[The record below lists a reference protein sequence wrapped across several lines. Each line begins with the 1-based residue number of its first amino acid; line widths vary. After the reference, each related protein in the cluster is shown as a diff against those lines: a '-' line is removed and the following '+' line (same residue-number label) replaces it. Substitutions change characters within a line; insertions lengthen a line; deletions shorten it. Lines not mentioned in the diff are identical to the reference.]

1 MVSEKIVPLT
11 SSSPQDRHFLAKS
24 YFTFQ
29 ARLAEM
35 QPILLIVDD
44 EKPTR
49 DGLRMAL
56 EETFDVYLAADL
68 SQAREV
74 LKNEKVELLLTD
86 LRLGAESG
94 MDLIEE
100 AATLPKP
107 PTSIMMTAYGS
118 VDTAVEAMRRGAYH
132 FVTKPLNLDEV
143 ENLLKRAT
151 LSRTLE
157 KQNVELKTEN
167 ARLRQKTSQSPS
179 GLDRIL
185 GKSEAIRQV
194 TELVE
199 QIAATRATV
208 LIEGDSGTGKELVA
222 QALHELSGRPAEKF
236 VIVNCAALSPQL
248 LESEL
253 FGHEKGAFTGASQRR
268 IGRFEQAHGGTLVLD
283 EIGEIDPATQVKL
296 LRVLSE
302 RSVERVGSNHPIEVD
317 VRLVA
322 ATNKSLHDLVAKGE
336 FREDLFFRLNVLKID
351 MPPLRARPSDV
362 ILLANAFLREFSS
375 ENKRPLKPL
384 ADDSL
389 TLLKSYP
396 WPGNVRELRTAM
408 EHGVIM
414 SNSDQI
420 EARHLPSFVT
430 DRAKG
435 PNILSAQSRDEKS
448 LAPLAELNLHAL
460 EADAIERALQ
470 RTDGNK
476 TKAATL
482 LGISRRTLQR
492 KLSDPPPNNS

>member
-1 MVSEKIVPLT
+1 ML
-11 SSSPQDRHFLAKS
+11 
-24 YFTFQ
+24 
-29 ARLAEM
+29 
-35 QPILLIVDD
+35 PILLIVDD

-56 EETFDVYLAADL
+56 DETFDVYVAADL

-74 LKNEKVELLLTD
+74 LKNENVDLLLTD

-94 MDLIEE
+94 MELIEE
-100 AATLPKP
+100 SQTLPKP
-107 PTSIMMTAYGS
+107 PVAVMMTAYGS
-118 VDTAVEAMRRGAYH
+118 VDTAVEAMRRGAFH

-143 ENLLKRAT
+143 ENILQRAAR
-151 LSRTLE
+151 SRTLE

-167 ARLRQKTSQSPS
+167 ARLRQKTSQAPS

-185 GKSEAIRQV
+185 GKSDAIRKV
-194 TELVE
+194 TEMVE
-199 QIAATRATV
+199 QVAATRATV
-208 LIEGDSGTGKELVA
+208 LIEGESGTGKELVA
-222 QALHELSGRPAEKF
+222 HALHDLSGRPSEKF

-283 EIGEIDPATQVKL
+283 EIGEIDPTTQVKL

-302 RSVERVGSNHPIEVD
+302 RSIERVGSNTPIQVD

-322 ATNKSLHDLVAKGE
+322 ATNKSLRKLADQGD

-351 MPPLRARPSDV
+351 MPPLRVRPEDV
-362 ILLANAFLREFSS
+362 ILLANSFLKEFSS
-375 ENKRPLKPL
+375 ENNRPVKPL
-384 ADDSL
+384 ADDALSL
-389 TLLKSYP
+389 LRNYP

-414 SNSDQI
+414 SNSEQI
-420 EARHLPSFVT
+420 ESRHLPSFILQPT
-430 DRAKG
+430 QSAS
-435 PNILSAQSRDEKS
+435 PNTVGDTEKEKN
-448 LAPLAELNLHAL
+448 LAPVAELNLHAL
-460 EADAIERALQ
+460 EADAITRAL
-470 RTDGNK
+470 RHTDGNK
-476 TKAATL
+476 TKAANL

-492 KLSDPPPNNS
+492 KLSESSPEPSKTT

>member
-1 MVSEKIVPLT
+1 
-11 SSSPQDRHFLAKS
+11 
-24 YFTFQ
+24 
-29 ARLAEM
+29 M

-56 EETFDVYLAADL
+56 EDAFDVYVAADL
-68 SQAREV
+68 AQGREV
-74 LKNEKVELLLTD
+74 LKNENVDLLLTD

-100 AATLPKP
+100 ALTLPKP
-107 PTSIMMTAYGS
+107 PVAIMMTAYGS

-143 ENLLKRAT
+143 ENLLKRAAR
-151 LSRTLE
+151 SRNLE
-157 KQNVELKTEN
+157 KQNVALKSEN
-167 ARLRQKTSQSPS
+167 AQLRQKTSQAPS

-185 GKSEAIRQV
+185 GKSEAIRGV
-194 TELVE
+194 TEMVE
-199 QIAATRATV
+199 QVAATRATV
-208 LIEGDSGTGKELVA
+208 LIEGESGTGKELVA
-222 QALHELSGRPAEKF
+222 HALHDLSGRPADKY

-283 EIGEIDPATQVKL
+283 EIGEIDPTTQVKL
-296 LRVLSE
+296 LRALSE
-302 RSVERVGSNHPIEVD
+302 RSIERVGSNQPIQVD

-322 ATNKSLHDLVAKGE
+322 ATNKSLRKLVEEGD

-351 MPPLRARPSDV
+351 MPPLRVRPEDV
-362 ILLANAFLREFSS
+362 VLLANAFLKEFSA
-375 ENKRPLKPL
+375 ENNRPQKPL
-384 ADDSL
+384 SDD
-389 TLLKSYP
+389 TLALLRSYS

-414 SNSDQI
+414 SNSEKI
-420 EARHLPSFVT
+420 EAAHLPSFMNEPT
-430 DRAKG
+430 KG
-435 PNILSAQSRDEKS
+435 LQPASGQNGTKKN

-460 EADAIERALQ
+460 ERDAIQRALRQ
-470 RTDGNK
+470 TDGNK
-476 TKAATL
+476 TKAAL
-482 LGISRRTLQR
+482 MLGISRRTLQR
-492 KLSDPPPNNS
+492 KLSESSPEESQNI

>member
-1 MVSEKIVPLT
+1 
-11 SSSPQDRHFLAKS
+11 
-24 YFTFQ
+24 
-29 ARLAEM
+29 M

-56 EETFDVYLAADL
+56 DETFDVYVAADL

-74 LKNEKVELLLTD
+74 LKNENVDLLLTD

-100 AATLPKP
+100 ALTLPKP
-107 PTSIMMTAYGS
+107 PVAVMMTAYGS
-118 VDTAVEAMRRGAYH
+118 VDTAVEAMRRGAFH

-143 ENLLKRAT
+143 ENLLQRAART
-151 LSRTLE
+151 RTLE

-167 ARLRQKTSQSPS
+167 ARLRQKSSQAPS

-185 GKSEAIRQV
+185 GKSDAIRRV
-194 TELVE
+194 TEMVE
-199 QIAATRATV
+199 QVAATRATV
-208 LIEGDSGTGKELVA
+208 LIEGESGTGKELVA
-222 QALHELSGRPAEKF
+222 HALHDLSGRPAEKF
-236 VIVNCAALSPQL
+236 VIVNCAALSAQL

-283 EIGEIDPATQVKL
+283 EIGEIDSATQVKL
-296 LRVLSE
+296 LRALSE
-302 RSVERVGSNHPIEVD
+302 RSIERVGSNTPIQVD

-322 ATNKSLHDLVAKGE
+322 ATNKNLRELVDEGE

-351 MPPLRARPSDV
+351 MPPLRVRPEDV
-362 ILLANAFLREFSS
+362 VLLANAFLKEFSE
-375 ENKRPLKPL
+375 ENQRQLKPL
-384 ADDSL
+384 ADE
-389 TLLKSYP
+389 TLQVLRSYS
-396 WPGNVRELRTAM
+396 WPGNVRELRTAI

-414 SNSDQI
+414 SNSEEI
-420 EARHLPSFVT
+420 EPRHLPAFMMGRERST
-430 DRAKG
+430 TSPDKRAL
-435 PNILSAQSRDEKS
+435 NEEETQKS
-448 LAPLAELNLHAL
+448 LAPEAELNLHAL
-460 EADAIERALQ
+460 EADAIQRALRQ
-470 RTDGNK
+470 TGGNK

-492 KLSDPPPNNS
+492 KLSESDSSSSKTS

>member
-1 MVSEKIVPLT
+1 ML
-11 SSSPQDRHFLAKS
+11 
-24 YFTFQ
+24 
-29 ARLAEM
+29 
-35 QPILLIVDD
+35 PILLIVDD

-56 EETFDVYLAADL
+56 EENFDVYVAADL
-68 SQAREV
+68 TQARDV
-74 LKNEKVELLLTD
+74 LKNESVELLLTD

-94 MDLIEE
+94 LDLIDE
-100 AATLPKP
+100 ALLLPKP
-107 PTSIMMTAYGS
+107 PVAVMMTAYGS

-132 FVTKPLNLDEV
+132 FVTKPLNIDEV
-143 ENLLKRAT
+143 ENLLQRA
-151 LSRTLE
+151 SRSRKLE

-167 ARLRQKTSQSPS
+167 ARLRQKNSQSPS

-199 QIAATRATV
+199 QIATTRATV
-208 LIEGDSGTGKELVA
+208 LIEGESGTGKELVA
-222 QALHELSGRPAEKF
+222 HALHDLSGRPSEKF

-283 EIGEIDPATQVKL
+283 EIGEIDATTQVKL

-302 RSVERVGSNHPIEVD
+302 RSIERVGSNTPIEVD
-317 VRLVA
+317 VRLIA
-322 ATNKSLHDLVAKGE
+322 ATNKSLRELVSKKE

-351 MPPLRARPSDV
+351 MPPLRKRPEDV
-362 ILLANAFLREFSS
+362 ILLANAFLKEFSR
-375 ENKRPLKPL
+375 ENDRPEKPL
-384 ADDSL
+384 ADE
-389 TLLKSYP
+389 TLGLMRAYS
-396 WPGNVRELRTAM
+396 WPGNVRELRTAL

-414 SNSDQI
+414 SNSDKI
-420 EARHLPSFVT
+420 EASHLPAFITGESDSFPSLQT
-430 DRAKG
+430 QNSEEKNLA
-435 PNILSAQSRDEKS
+435 SRR
-448 LAPLAELNLHAL
+448 ELNLHSL
-460 EADAIERALQ
+460 EKDAIERALK
-470 RTDGNK
+470 RTEGNK

-492 KLSDPPPNNS
+492 KLSEKASDNLD

>member
-1 MVSEKIVPLT
+1 ML
-11 SSSPQDRHFLAKS
+11 
-24 YFTFQ
+24 
-29 ARLAEM
+29 
-35 QPILLIVDD
+35 PILLIVDD

-56 EETFDVYLAADL
+56 DETFDVYLAADL

-74 LKNEKVELLLTD
+74 LKNENVDLLLTD

-100 AATLPKP
+100 SQTLSKP
-107 PTSIMMTAYGS
+107 PVAVMMTAYGS
-118 VDTAVEAMRRGAYH
+118 VDTAVEAMKRGAFH

-143 ENLLKRAT
+143 ENILQRAAR
-151 LSRTLE
+151 SRSLE

-167 ARLRQKTSQSPS
+167 ARLRQKTSQAPS

-185 GKSEAIRQV
+185 GKSDAIRKV
-194 TELVE
+194 TEMVE
-199 QIAATRATV
+199 QVAATRATV
-208 LIEGDSGTGKELVA
+208 LIEGESGTGKELVA
-222 QALHELSGRPAEKF
+222 HALHDLSGRPSEKF
-236 VIVNCAALSPQL
+236 VIVNCAALSAQL

-253 FGHEKGAFTGASQRR
+253 FGHEKGSFTGASQRR

-283 EIGEIDPATQVKL
+283 EIGEIDSTTQVKL
-296 LRVLSE
+296 LRALSE
-302 RSVERVGSNHPIEVD
+302 RSIERVGSNSPIQVD

-322 ATNKSLHDLVAKGE
+322 ATNQNLRELVAEGD

-351 MPPLRARPSDV
+351 MPPLRVRPEDV
-362 ILLANAFLREFSS
+362 VILANAFLKEFSA
-375 ENKRPLKPL
+375 ENSRPLKSL
-384 ADDSL
+384 ADDAL
-389 TLLKSYP
+389 ALLRSYP

-414 SNSDQI
+414 SNSDHI
-420 EARHLPSFVT
+420 EARHLPSFMLQPQISSGE
-430 DRAKG
+430 RAQDPEGSEK
-435 PNILSAQSRDEKS
+435 NLAQ
-448 LAPLAELNLHAL
+448 ATELNLHAL
-460 EADAIERALQ
+460 ERDAIARAI
-470 RTDGNK
+470 RHTDGNK

-492 KLSDPPPNNS
+492 KLSESSSESSQTI